1 MKLFFVTVAIGNV
14 KFFFLSPLRPYG
26 APVCR
31 AFRLL
36 FRLLLLLCC
45 VGGIR
50 DAAPDEPARLLL
62 RFSFQRARERSLL
75 ALGSEYRQETWENAG
90 EMQSAFSV
98 L

>member
-36 FRLLLLLCC
+36 FRLLSSP
-45 VGGIR
+45 R
-50 DAAPDEPARLLL
+50 
-62 RFSFQRARERSLL
+62 
-75 ALGSEYRQETWENAG
+75 
-90 EMQSAFSV
+90 
-98 L
+98 